1 MDISFLAKYYG
12 FVWRN
17 SADIFSRNVKRL
29 EANLW
34 GSLSLVIPCST
45 LISLY
50 FALFGLVVTD
60 FRLID
65 DGLELEL
72 SSAIVFC
79 TTEEPAAASLI
90 CCCCCC

>member
-1 MDISFLAKYYG
+1 MG
-12 FVWRN
+12 FSV
-17 SADIFSRNVKRL
+17 
-29 EANLW
+29 
-34 GSLSLVIPCST
+34 LVISCTT

-79 TTEEPAAASLI
+79 KTEEPAAASLI
-90 CCCCCC
+90 CCCCCCCWFMKMREALLLRALSLSDRM